1 MKTSMEEFLHYYIVD
16 KENIKMTVLNIIW
29 IVIVLAVAVAFN
41 WLLRRYLKRTRESE
55 MALPL
60 LARRYFLVINL
71 IIWLIAAAII
81 LAILSIPFETIKEY
95 PLINLEKFKI
105 MPIHFFIAAIVIIGT
120 RMLLMGVERLFG
132 FESQI
137 YKGDI
142 TRRKNVYKVFSYII
156 WLVAVLVIL
165 NLTGLKLT
173 LFLGAGA
180 ALLVGIGFG
189 LQQIFADLISG
200 LFLLFEGNLREDDV
214 VELNDGTV
222 GKVTQIGARTSKVK
236 TRENV
241 VQIIPNSHFINQE
254 VINWSQIDTRTRFEV
269 RVGVAYGSDVPLV
282 KSVLLEC
289 ADDHPDI
296 SRVPKPFVRFQD
308 FGDSSLDFSL
318 YFWSPKSFEVEN
330 IKSDIRFAIEEKFRK
345 NKIQIPFPQRDVHI
359 KSQQ

>member
-1 MKTSMEEFLHYYIVD
+1 MEEFLHYRIVNN
-16 KENIKMTVLNIIW
+16 ENIKISVLNIIW
-29 IVIVLAVAVAFN
+29 IVIVVAIAILFN
-41 WLLRRYLKRTRESE
+41 WLLRKYLKRTRESDL
-55 MALPL
+55 ALPL
-60 LARRYFLVINL
+60 LARRYFLIINL
-71 IIWLIAAAII
+71 IIWLIVAALI
-81 LAILSIPFETIKEY
+81 LAILSIPFERIKDY

-105 MPIHFFIAAIVIIGT
+105 MPIHFFIAAMVIIGT
-120 RMLLMGVERLFG
+120 RMLLMGIERLFG

-142 TRRKNVYKVFSYII
+142 TRRKNVFKVFSYII
-156 WLVAVLVIL
+156 WVIAVLIIL
-165 NLTGLKLT
+165 NLTGLRLT
-173 LFLGAGA
+173 VFLGAGA

-214 VELNDGTV
+214 VELNDGTI
-222 GKVTQIGARTSKVK
+222 GKVTQIGARTSKVQ
-236 TRENV
+236 TRDNV

-254 VINWSQIDTRTRFEV
+254 VINWSQIDTRTRFRV
-269 RVGVAYGSDVPLV
+269 DVGVAYGSDVQLV
-282 KSVLLEC
+282 TKVLLEC
-289 ADDHPDI
+289 ANDHSDI

-330 IKSDIRFAIEEKFRK
+330 IKSDIRFAIEQKFRD